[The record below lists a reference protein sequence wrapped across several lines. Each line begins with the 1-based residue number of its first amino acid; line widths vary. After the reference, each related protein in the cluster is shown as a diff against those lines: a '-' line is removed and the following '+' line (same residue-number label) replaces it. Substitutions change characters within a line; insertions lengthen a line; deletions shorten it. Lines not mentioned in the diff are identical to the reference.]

1 VTSSY
6 VSLRM
11 PEDLLEDARLRAE
24 AEDRS
29 LSAVVRL
36 AVRQYIADS
45 RPKERTV
52 KPTAARST
60 ASDRHGKRTS
70 ASSTGVRAA

>member
-1 VTSSY
+1 VSSQF

-29 LSAVVRL
+29 LSAVVRQ
-36 AVRQYIADS
+36 AVRQYVAGDQDREQAD
-45 RPKERTV
+45 
-52 KPTAARST
+52 
-60 ASDRHGKRTS
+60 G
-70 ASSTGVRAA
+70 RAVA